1 MNFFTLVGLAG
12 LILSLFGF
20 VNGQVPF
27 TKIKDRMFA
36 GFVGLLSLL
45 VLTFS
50 LAGQD
55 SRIPV
60 DTSSTPDVTSTAQ
73 VQEQEFV
80 LPDVQDPPTEPVTKV
95 EPIKGRSSIPTL
107 DAAPKKPV
115 KSEPARTFTQ
125 AWLFAARAGTTPPDV
140 VIAKGK
146 TRIWHSPTG
155 IGGQLQIDQI
165 DGSYRFLVTNPSK
178 KIWDYLGDSYKTLGD
193 FKEVSVFYA
202 RDGVL
207 KGWVATMVVFRD
219 STDTGLEIL
228 PPKLWRRLNGLEFE
242 KWVRERI

>member
-1 MNFFTLVGLAG
+1 MSFFTMIGLAG
-12 LILSLFGF
+12 MILSLFGF
-20 VNGQVPF
+20 VNGEVPF

-36 GFVGLLSLL
+36 GFIGLLSLL
-45 VLTFS
+45 VLIFS

-60 DTSSTPDVTSTAQ
+60 DVSSTPEATTTAQ
-73 VQEQEFV
+73 VQEFAQ
-80 LPDVQDPPTEPVTKV
+80 PDVQDPSTEPVIEAPTPKA
-95 EPIKGRSSIPTL
+95 EPIKGQPQTPT
-107 DAAPKKPV
+107 PKKPA
-115 KSEPARTFTQ
+115 KSEPARTLTQ

-140 VIAKGK
+140 VVAEGK
-146 TRIWHSPTG
+146 TRIWRNPTG
-155 IGGQLQIDQI
+155 IGEQLQIDQM
-165 DGSYRFLVTNPSK
+165 GEAYRFSITNPSK
-178 KIWDYLGDSYKTLGD
+178 KIWDYLGDSYKSLGD

-228 PPKLWRRLNGLEFE
+228 PPKLWRQLNGLEFE
-242 KWVRERI
+242 KWVRDRI